1 MTAADWNGRVPGLS
15 GLLTA
20 VVVALAVGIAAF
32 DIGRASVDVVFSDT
46 WGYVRMIDASLSGAF
61 DPSEILRAHNQNRT
75 AILVGALLASAHFD
89 GFNQKHL
96 EYLSLVFASITLA
109 NILYLIFVLF
119 RNRPLDKVLL
129 AAIASFVAFSLV
141 QCENFLLSINFVFF
155 STAAFSVTAIVA
167 MARCILGDDS
177 RIVRANLFAAAVIA
191 SEFALLSMG
200 GGVVVWVVNLV
211 QIGLA
216 IALFRARAVG
226 ALCIYLA
233 VAMVSVGAYLWGLNA
248 GGSLSALV
256 FRPFDALAFFVIGT
270 GGSIVG
276 LFVNGSFLG
285 PILWLDF
292 LVGLVLDGVILFAF
306 AYFVALP
313 REEKKRSLVLVSLIL
328 FGLLEQALIA
338 YGRLPLGVSNA
349 ATGRYSTLTLI
360 APTAALIFLTLYADA
375 SRVCGIL
382 AASTGLVMILF
393 TGISDRNELRIAGG
407 RQFLGSLRQ
416 KILLEN
422 RIGPEEQKIL
432 EWESLSDIREGN
444 EALRRRRLSFYHE
457 QQRGDLH
464 P

>member
-1 MTAADWNGRVPGLS
+1 
-15 GLLTA
+15 
-20 VVVALAVGIAAF
+20 
-32 DIGRASVDVVFSDT
+32 
-46 WGYVRMIDASLSGAF
+46 
-61 DPSEILRAHNQNRT
+61 
-75 AILVGALLASAHFD
+75 
-89 GFNQKHL
+89 
-96 EYLSLVFASITLA
+96 
-109 NILYLIFVLF
+109 
-119 RNRPLDKVLL
+119 
-129 AAIASFVAFSLV
+129 
-141 QCENFLLSINFVFF
+141 
-155 STAAFSVTAIVA
+155 
-167 MARCILGDDS
+167 
-177 RIVRANLFAAAVIA
+177 
-191 SEFALLSMG
+191 MG

-375 SRVCGIL
+375 SRVARIL
-382 AASTGLVMILF
+382 AASTGLVMD
-393 TGISDRNELRIAGG
+393 SVHRYQR
-407 RQFLGSLRQ
+407 
-416 KILLEN
+416 
-422 RIGPEEQKIL
+422 PERTQ
-432 EWESLSDIREGN
+432 D
-444 EALRRRRLSFYHE
+444 RRRAPISREPPTEFRIEVTAFTRNSSP
-457 QQRGDLH
+457 QRRPNRTAG
-464 P
+464 